1 MIENNKRVYENNTIK
16 RKEEGDTGVCIA
28 GAGPDTGLSADAG
41 MCQAAGGQQ
50 RGRVRKLERFTTKE
64 DGAVHEPERIFYGIT
79 RYVVEIAEQ
88 QGTQGYGD
96 FIGRFGYTDEG
107 REAVMSEFKVRA
119 ATSDSKK
126 DATLE
131 QLKPFGIGA
140 METTFRI
147 VKADGK
153 ALVLESDYAKLELKR
168 Y

>member
-1 MIENNKRVYENNTIK
+1 MKIIQLSGKTKATLVSALLVLGLILACLLMPGCAK
-16 RKEEGDTGVCIA
+16 QPVDSSVEGFW
-28 GAGPDTGLSADAG
+28 
-41 MCQAAGGQQ
+41 
-50 RGRVRKLERFTTKE
+50 KLERFTTKE
-64 DGAVHEPERIFYGIT
+64 DGAVHERNGFSTGSRAT
-79 RYVVEIAEQ
+79 WWKC
-88 QGTQGYGD
+88 GTAGYAGYGD

>member
-1 MIENNKRVYENNTIK
+1 M
-16 RKEEGDTGVCIA
+16 
-28 GAGPDTGLSADAG
+28 
-41 MCQAAGGQQ
+41 
-50 RGRVRKLERFTTKE
+50 
-64 DGAVHEPERIFYGIT
+64 HEPERIFYGIT
-79 RYVVEIAEQ
+79 RYVVEIAER

-119 ATSDSKK
+119 GTSDSKK

>member
-1 MIENNKRVYENNTIK
+1 MSRNGFSTGSRATWWKLRKR
-16 RKEEGDTGVCIA
+16 
-28 GAGPDTGLSADAG
+28 
-41 MCQAAGGQQ
+41 
-50 RGRVRKLERFTTKE
+50 
-64 DGAVHEPERIFYGIT
+64 
-79 RYVVEIAEQ
+79 

-119 ATSDSKK
+119 GTSDSKK

-153 ALVLESDYAKLELKR
+153 ALVLESESDYAKLELKR

>member
-1 MIENNKRVYENNTIK
+1 MKIIQLSGKTKATLVYALLVLGLILACLLMPGCAK
-16 RKEEGDTGVCIA
+16 QPVDSSVEGFW
-28 GAGPDTGLSADAG
+28 
-41 MCQAAGGQQ
+41 
-50 RGRVRKLERFTTKE
+50 KLERFTTKE

-79 RYVVEIAEQ
+79 RYVVEFAER
-88 QGTQGYGD
+88 QGTQGYGV
-96 FIGRFGYTDEG
+96 FIGRFGYKDEG